1 MATEYFGTEVAPGG
15 QDVDARAAA
24 ALQADLERLGTPGG
38 QGRPHPVAPPPAGGD
53 RLPAEGAQ
61 TWAD

>member
-1 MATEYFGTEVAPGG
+1 MAREYFGTEVAPGG

-24 ALQADLERLGTPGG
+24 ALTADLERLGTPGG
-38 QGRPHPVAPPPAGGD
+38 QGRPAPAAPPPAGGD
-53 RLPAEGAQ
+53 SLPSPGSQ